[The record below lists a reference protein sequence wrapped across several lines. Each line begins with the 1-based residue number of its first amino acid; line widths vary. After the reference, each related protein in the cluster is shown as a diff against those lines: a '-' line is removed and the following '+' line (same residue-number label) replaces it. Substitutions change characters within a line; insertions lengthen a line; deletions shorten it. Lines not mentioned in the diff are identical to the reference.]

1 MESVAKEFDGS
12 LKVYKVDTDSS
23 PDLVKEYDVYGL
35 PTLILFKDG
44 KEVPGSRREGTIN
57 AKKLKELLNELL
69 ASATTT

>member
-12 LKVYKVDTDSS
+12 LKAVKIDTDSS

-44 KEVPGSRREGTIN
+44 KEVTKSRREGTIN
-57 AKKLKELLNELL
+57 AKKLKELLDELL
-69 ASATTT
+69 TSTATT